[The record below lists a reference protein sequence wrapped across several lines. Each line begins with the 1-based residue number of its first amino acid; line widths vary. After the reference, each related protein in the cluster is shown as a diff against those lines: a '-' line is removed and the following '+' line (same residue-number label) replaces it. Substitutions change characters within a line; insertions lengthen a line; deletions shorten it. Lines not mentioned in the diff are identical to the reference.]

1 MTIRKIL
8 AYIFALIAL
17 IFEGFFGIE
26 PFLGFVVQVI
36 LISCAFYFLV
46 YIFRRKNM
54 PAWRVTIARYILTI
68 LATIGFFTASFLLF
82 VTYQYQVPG
91 VISDITM
98 TNSGQEVVFVQMS
111 HIAVPEFYLN
121 KKTTIASLAQSG
133 YIILVE

>member
-1 MTIRKIL
+1 MSIKKIF
-8 AYIFALIAL
+8 AYVFALIAL
-17 IFEGFFGIE
+17 IFEGFFGII
-26 PFLGFVVQVI
+26 PFVGFVLQIVVI
-36 LISCAFYFLV
+36 ASALYLLV

-54 PAWRVTIARYILTI
+54 PAWRTTIVGYILTI
-68 LATIGFFTASFLLF
+68 LATIGFFTTSFLLF
-82 VTYQYQVPG
+82 IGYQHQFPG

-121 KKTTIASLAQSG
+121 KKATIANLAQSG